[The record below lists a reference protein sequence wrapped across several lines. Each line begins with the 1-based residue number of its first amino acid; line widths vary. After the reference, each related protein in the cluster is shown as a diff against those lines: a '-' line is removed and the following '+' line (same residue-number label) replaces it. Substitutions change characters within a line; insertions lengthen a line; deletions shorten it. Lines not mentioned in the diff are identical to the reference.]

1 VAGCGKVSREKDP
14 VITQHFTDVLPGFSE
29 RRKSPV
35 TVDDMLARVI
45 GCQRKREVSAKS
57 IQQLSEVFR
66 SSADVVF
73 RIVQISHIHSGG
85 GLRHQLHETD
95 CPCP

>member
-1 VAGCGKVSREKDP
+1 
-14 VITQHFTDVLPGFSE
+14 
-29 RRKSPV
+29 
-35 TVDDMLARVI
+35 MLARVI
-45 GCQRKREVSAKS
+45 GCQRKREVPAKS

-73 RIVQISHIHSGG
+73 RIVQISHIHSSGS
-85 GLRHQLHETD
+85 LRHQLHETD